1 MAMQERLVRFT
12 LFGQEFTFY
21 SDAPAEE
28 TDAVIALLRR
38 ELEGGIAS
46 NKSMVPSSKMLV
58 LGCLQIAAR
67 LVEMEHEY
75 NQFRRDQQ
83 KTVTQLVE
91 KITAVVEP
99 PA

>member
-1 MAMQERLVRFT
+1 MQERLVRFT

-38 ELEGGIAS
+38 ELEGGMAL
-46 NKSMVPSSKMLV
+46 NKSTVPSSKMLV
-58 LGCLQIAAR
+58 LGCLQIAAK
-67 LVEMEHEY
+67 LVELEREY

-99 PA
+99 PV